1 MSGTDF
7 RFEKPSVMANLGKT
21 RISCFELLHQPPL
34 TDVAWCPQS
43 IASSCDCK
51 VEQHFLLALLIT
63 VDLSAPHSL
72 LGHRENRDCLNGAS
86 PFWSHCCTLQ
96 KKECHSCAGNG
107 DGDLSWGPQSS
118 PELLICHHVGLL
130 IPIMSK
136 RFGLN
141 FPILQ
146 YVQESKSKQFGPL
159 ASSRQDKKE
168 LSGTQEKSWMWTLR
182 LKLLLARFNQTK
194 FTWVHSWT
202 CRARDCL
209 SCWTCR
215 ANELADDGPLLPLEQ
230 QMGAIKL
237 EVDNCA
243 SRSL

>member
-1 MSGTDF
+1 MNCYI
-7 RFEKPSVMANLGKT
+7 NLPWLMWRGARSLLLPVVTAKSSNT
-21 RISCFELLHQPPL
+21 SFLLCWLLLICQPRTHSLVIERTEIAWMELLHFGATAAL
-34 TDVAWCPQS
+34 
-43 IASSCDCK
+43 CK
-51 VEQHFLLALLIT
+51 RK
-63 VDLSAPHSL
+63 SATP
-72 LGHRENRDCLNGAS
+72 
-86 PFWSHCCTLQ
+86 
-96 KKECHSCAGNG
+96 CAGNG